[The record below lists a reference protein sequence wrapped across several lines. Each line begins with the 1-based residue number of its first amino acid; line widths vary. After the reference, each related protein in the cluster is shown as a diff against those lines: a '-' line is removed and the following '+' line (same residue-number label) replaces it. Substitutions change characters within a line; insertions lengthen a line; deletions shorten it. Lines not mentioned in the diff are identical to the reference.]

1 MDILF
6 EKIRRTPIIKINT
19 ISKTILRLTKA
30 INWNIPTPI
39 NGGKKITNT
48 KKM

>member
-6 EKIRRTPIIKINT
+6 ENIRRTPIEINT
-19 ISKTILRLTKA
+19 VPKTILRITQA